1 MGDIRALLFA
11 SGNDPGGDTGARQDR
26 RGHMQWDEIQ
36 RSVGGGPLTG
46 GDAHLLHC
54 HRRARQL
61 IQT

>member
-11 SGNDPGGDTGARQDR
+11 SGNDLGDDTGERQDR
-26 RGHMQWDEIQ
+26 CENMQRDEIQ

-54 HRRARQL
+54 HRRAK
-61 IQT
+61 QT